1 MNFIG
6 RGKGVGFQH
15 SVHSSNSYPARS
27 RRCLSCALRCAYRHA
42 KGIGAKGGVVR
53 YPLAQVTLQVII
65 RSADFPAD
73 FPEASRKL
81 IAKYTNKGIKA
92 AKAAEKQI
100 PAKHWIDIPKS
111 DMERYDEMFLGVRVE
126 LRDQLK
132 IYHPYALKL
141 MRKIRCRADKSRA
154 ECVGKSKE

>member
-1 MNFIG
+1 MFNNGTVDVLRATFAY
-6 RGKGVGFQH
+6 K
-15 SVHSSNSYPARS
+15 
-27 RRCLSCALRCAYRHA
+27 ALELH

-132 IYHPYALKL
+132 IYHPYALN
-141 MRKIRCRADKSRA
+141 
-154 ECVGKSKE
+154 